1 MKYDITFHPSWWHK
15 NADVDFTEEFFE
27 NPVYRMECDVR
38 MRKVLYE
45 NFGAYGIGEKNP
57 EKRPILGSDLIASGY
72 FHSALAGCEIIYSK
86 DNAPQVKCMELDEE
100 DLEDFSIGDYKQHP
114 LYRNM
119 VEQVTYLKEKFG
131 YVCPA
136 VNLMG
141 IQNIAMDLMGQNLF
155 LAYYTEPELV
165 KKLLAEITDMS
176 IDLGRYWKSLS
187 PQISGGVTAIVKQTV
202 PDCYLT
208 SNCSVEMI
216 SNDLYESFLLDC
228 DRRLAKAF
236 PCFGIHHCGQTMEHV
251 AEGYAKVKPLAFAEV
266 GAGSDI
272 AAVRRALPGVF
283 LNARFS
289 PVSLKELSEA
299 EITEKTKELLRAC
312 DQNMSVSCVG
322 IDAGVDHAKI
332 CAFLTACMR

>member
-15 NADVDFTEEFFE
+15 NADVDFTE
-27 NPVYRMECDVR
+27 ECDVR

-141 IQNIAMDLMGQNLF
+141 IQNIAMDLMGHRSGPVLEIPIAPDFRRRNGDCQTDGTGLLSDVQLF
-155 LAYYTEPELV
+155 
-165 KKLLAEITDMS
+165 
-176 IDLGRYWKSLS
+176 
-187 PQISGGVTAIVKQTV
+187 GG
-202 PDCYLT
+202 
-208 SNCSVEMI
+208 
-216 SNDLYESFLLDC
+216 NDF
-228 DRRLAKAF
+228 
-236 PCFGIHHCGQTMEHV
+236 Q
-251 AEGYAKVKPLAFAEV
+251 
-266 GAGSDI
+266 
-272 AAVRRALPGVF
+272 
-283 LNARFS
+283 RF
-289 PVSLKELSEA
+289 V
-299 EITEKTKELLRAC
+299 
-312 DQNMSVSCVG
+312 
-322 IDAGVDHAKI
+322 
-332 CAFLTACMR
+332 